1 MIKKILFLLIFILLI
16 TSCTHEKDIFKIK
29 REKKKDK
36 NYEVIYPEFT
46 GIDTEVIT
54 KLNKDIFA
62 VANKSLDTW
71 KYADERDKIKF
82 KSTYKIEF
90 EKEELISIRFDQV
103 IKVNDGIRPYFE
115 IKSITLNKSS
125 GKKYNLSDL
134 FYPHSGY
141 EVILGNFIKDK
152 INSENIDT
160 IREFQGLDAEQEFYL
175 TDNGLVIYYQPYVY
189 TTRSYGPL
197 IVEIPYL
204 RIYKIIRKEYL
215 NLVAEDIDRT
225 LVEQCGMF
233 KLN

>member
-1 MIKKILFLLIFILLI
+1 MSKKQIKNHFDIKPICIQRTNSYHDINSNEEIISASNIRNKI
-16 TSCTHEKDIFKIK
+16 
-29 REKKKDK
+29 
-36 NYEVIYPEFT
+36 
-46 GIDTEVIT
+46 
-54 KLNKDIFA
+54 
-62 VANKSLDTW
+62 
-71 KYADERDKIKF
+71 
-82 KSTYKIEF
+82 
-90 EKEELISIRFDQV
+90 
-103 IKVNDGIRPYFE
+103 
-115 IKSITLNKSS
+115 
-125 GKKYNLSDL
+125 
-134 FYPHSGY
+134 
-141 EVILGNFIKDK
+141 

>member
-103 IKVNDGIRPYFE
+103 ITVNDGIRPYFE

-125 GKKYNLSDL
+125 GKKYNLSD
-134 FYPHSGY
+134 
-141 EVILGNFIKDK
+141 
-152 INSENIDT
+152 
-160 IREFQGLDAEQEFYL
+160 
-175 TDNGLVIYYQPYVY
+175 
-189 TTRSYGPL
+189 
-197 IVEIPYL
+197 
-204 RIYKIIRKEYL
+204 
-215 NLVAEDIDRT
+215 
-225 LVEQCGMF
+225 
-233 KLN
+233 